1 MRATFLISFGTA
13 IVFSAACSVA
23 DRTVFEP
30 VANSAAPTGPSA
42 VVSRS
47 VPDVSGS
54 WSWSGV
60 GQLTV
65 PASEVERLLGIPPE
79 GPITHLRCEATGTM
93 ELSQTAETFSGVA
106 IRNSGRCETG
116 GGRVLE
122 LPTATFPNTSLVVDG
137 LITGRAVHF
146 LLGAVA
152 GLGCPHNGA
161 IQDVVEGTATE
172 LRATGRCIIP
182 GHPQSPVPRD
192 PPPAGTSH
200 DTSFVAKRT

>member
-1 MRATFLISFGTA
+1 MRATFLLSASPLITF
-13 IVFSAACSVA
+13 IVSCSGADGAASRAMTNPAV
-23 DRTVFEP
+23 P
-30 VANSAAPTGPSA
+30 MGPSA
-42 VVSRS
+42 IVTGSG
-47 VPDVSGS
+47 PDMSGS
-54 WSWSGV
+54 WNWSAAGH
-60 GQLTV
+60 LTV
-65 PASEVERLLGIPPE
+65 PASEVERLLGILPE
-79 GPITHLRCEATGTM
+79 GPITHVRCEGTGTM
-93 ELSQTAETFSGVA
+93 ELSQTGLTFSGLA
-106 IRNSGRCETG
+106 TLTSRRCETG

-122 LPTATFPNTSLVVDG
+122 LPTATFPNTQAVADG

-200 DTSFVAKRT
+200 DTSFVATRP